1 MEYFHHLQI
10 VHMRYQSKRFLVS
23 TTNLR
28 IIRAA
33 LKLNRIHLKNM
44 VKCKINIDTDYT
56 DYTD

>member
-28 IIRAA
+28 IIRAS

-56 DYTD
+56 D